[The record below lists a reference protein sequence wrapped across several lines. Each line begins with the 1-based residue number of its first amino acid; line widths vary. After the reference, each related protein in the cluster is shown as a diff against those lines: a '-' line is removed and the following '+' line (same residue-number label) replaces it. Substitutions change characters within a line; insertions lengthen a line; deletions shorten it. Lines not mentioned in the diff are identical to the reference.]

1 MNDLLQFTNEY
12 RVPAQ
17 HLIAVLLAGAIWHRG
32 GDPERWLIAT
42 FLGAMVVPIWL
53 LWWLGFG
60 SAIDGAVKLFG
71 LLIDVVAAVL
81 FVAIALRANRNY
93 PLWIA
98 AFQLVALGGH
108 MVSLVPVGVSPLAH
122 VILTVGPSYCQL
134 LVLLGG
140 FVRHVR
146 RERRFGPYRAWRNA
160 SPAIG
165 GLTA

>member
-1 MNDLLQFTNEY
+1 MEELLQFTNEY

-17 HLIAVLLAGAIWHRG
+17 HLIAILLAGAIWLRG
-32 GDPERWLIAT
+32 GDPERWLIAA
-42 FLGAMVVPIWL
+42 FLGTMVVPVWV

-60 SAIDGAVKLFG
+60 SAIDGTVMLVRLLF
-71 LLIDVVAAVL
+71 DVAAAAI

-98 AFQLVALGGH
+98 AFQLVALGGA
-108 MVSLVPVGVSPLAH
+108 MVSLVPVGVSPLAL
-122 VILTVGPSYCQL
+122 VILVVGPSYCQL
-134 LVLLGG
+134 LLLLAG

-146 RERRFGPYRAWRNA
+146 RERRFGPYRAWRIA
-160 SPAIG
+160 PPAIG

>member
-1 MNDLLQFTNEY
+1 MQFYNDY

-17 HLIAVLLAGAIWHRG
+17 HLIAILLAGAIWRRG
-32 GDPERWLIAT
+32 GDPERWLIAA
-42 FLGAMVVPIWL
+42 FLGTMVMPIWV
-53 LWWLGFG
+53 LWWFGFG
-60 SAIDGAVKLFG
+60 SSIDGGVKLFG
-71 LLIDVVAAVL
+71 LLVDVVAAVL
-81 FVAIALRANRNY
+81 FIAIALRANRNY

-108 MVSLVPVGVSPLAH
+108 LVGLVPVGVSPLAL
-122 VILTVGPSYCQL
+122 VILLVGPSYCQL
-134 LVLLGG
+134 LLLFAG

-160 SPAIG
+160 PPAIG